1 MNLDRAFYK
10 LVFVKNYL
18 NLFKAGN
25 KIHCVVPFLSP
36 GLLAF
41 MVQRRL
47 HLCFSV
53 WKCNS
58 KATFLGFE
66 EKK

>member
-18 NLFKAGN
+18 NPFKAGS

-41 MVQRRL
+41 MVQRHL
-47 HLCFSV
+47 HLCFFD

-58 KATFLGFE
+58 KATFLEFE